1 MKMHSITFVL
11 VVTCAVL
18 VTCEEEQYDSKF
30 DNIDLDEIFKSE
42 RLIKNYHECF
52 MERGN
57 CTPQGAAIKK
67 NLPDALK
74 TECLRCTKKQKE
86 NAKKTLNFMLEEKPD
101 LYTELEA
108 KYDPAQVY
116 RKKKA
121 ELGKF

>member
-1 MKMHSITFVL
+1 MMNFEIFVL
-11 VVTCAVL
+11 LVSFVMTSVL
-18 VTCEEEQYDSKF
+18 SIETYDSKF
-30 DNIDLDEIFKSE
+30 DNIDLDEIFRSE
-42 RLIKNYHECF
+42 RLLMNYQNCF
-52 MERGN
+52 MERAP
-57 CTPQGAAIKK
+57 CTPQGNSIRK